1 MNVLHSD
8 KKGIIKIIFF
18 EIMNIIEIY
27 QGKFI
32 MNETIL
38 MDKNRKS
45 WKNRKVNTTL
55 FMS

>member
-1 MNVLHSD
+1 
-8 KKGIIKIIFF
+8 
-18 EIMNIIEIY
+18 MNIIEIY

-32 MNETIL
+32 TNETIL